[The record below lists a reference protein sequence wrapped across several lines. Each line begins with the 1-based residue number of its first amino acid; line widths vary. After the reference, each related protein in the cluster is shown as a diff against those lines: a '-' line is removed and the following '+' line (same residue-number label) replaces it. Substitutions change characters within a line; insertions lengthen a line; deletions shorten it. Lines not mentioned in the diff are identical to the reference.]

1 VEDRCIGS
9 VNVPQAKKL
18 FSMHLMEFLA
28 DEAHVEAHFGP
39 FGDRANLD
47 ARYVT
52 VYAKH
57 TIGSELVLD
66 APNGTL
72 R

>member
-1 VEDRCIGS
+1 
-9 VNVPQAKKL
+9 
-18 FSMHLMEFLA
+18 MHLMEFLA
-28 DEAHVEAHFGP
+28 DEAHVEARFGL

-47 ARYVT
+47 ARYVM
-52 VYAKH
+52 VYAEH